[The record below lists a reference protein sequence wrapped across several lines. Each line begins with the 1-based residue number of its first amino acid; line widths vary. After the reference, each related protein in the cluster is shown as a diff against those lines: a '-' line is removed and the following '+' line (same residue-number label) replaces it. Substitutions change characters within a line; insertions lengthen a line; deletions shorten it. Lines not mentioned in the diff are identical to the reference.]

1 MILCTDEL
9 FGRAIWPAPPIY
21 LYSSMCNSGDKG
33 APWSLLLEFRI
44 KLGSGGG
51 LADKTGHSPPP
62 AGGAYATFLR
72 FMARSEGHG
81 RRVGARPHSPGLLA
95 FELLLRAFIGARR
108 ICPRP

>member
-1 MILCTDEL
+1 
-9 FGRAIWPAPPIY
+9 
-21 LYSSMCNSGDKG
+21 MCNSGDKG

-72 FMARSEGHG
+72 FMYILGAPARG
-81 RRVGARPHSPGLLA
+81 REAVRRFTGLH
-95 FELLLRAFIGARR
+95 FERLN
-108 ICPRP
+108 